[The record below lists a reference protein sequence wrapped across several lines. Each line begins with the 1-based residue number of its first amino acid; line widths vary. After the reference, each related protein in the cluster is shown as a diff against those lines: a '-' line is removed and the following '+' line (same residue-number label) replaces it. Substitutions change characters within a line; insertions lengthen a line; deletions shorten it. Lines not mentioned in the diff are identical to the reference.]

1 MSNNSTA
8 ARVNRALARGETLVF
23 EEKPVKTGNGNKAFK
38 SLTAAVKAAEAASAS
53 AKEVQQDILLFCA
66 ERLRL
71 MRSVSE
77 QALRQ
82 NGKLLAWNMA
92 AAASG
97 AIFFILSLL
106 LFI

>member
-1 MSNNSTA
+1 M
-8 ARVNRALARGETLVF
+8 F
-23 EEKPVKTGNGNKAFK
+23 EEKPVKTGNGNKAYK

-53 AKEVQQDILLFCA
+53 AKEVQQDDILLFCA
-66 ERLRL
+66 ERLKL

-77 QALRQ
+77 HALRQ

-92 AAASG
+92 AAAAG

>member
-1 MSNNSTA
+1 MSNKSTA
-8 ARVNRALARGETLVF
+8 ARVNKALARGETLVF

-53 AKEVQQDILLFCA
+53 AKETQQDILLFCA
-66 ERLRL
+66 ERLKL
-71 MRSVSE
+71 MRSVSGH
-77 QALRQ
+77 ALRQ
-82 NGKLLAWNMA
+82 NSKLLMWNVTA
-92 AAASG
+92 AAAG